1 MEQRRSTRRSSSGL
15 YRSDP
20 DLTKSIVSQCYPLVL
35 AMTGYIRTIQ
45 CYPVVL
51 GSVSTPVG
59 GNYYPTGARRG
70 EGYDYYVP
78 KRRSVDGE

>member
-1 MEQRRSTRRSSSGL
+1 MEQRRSTRSSSSGL
-15 YRSDP
+15 SRSDP

-35 AMTGYIRTIQ
+35 DMTGYIRTIQ
-45 CYPVVL
+45 CYPVAL

-70 EGYDYYVP
+70 EGYDYYSR
-78 KRRSVDGE
+78 KRRSCDGE